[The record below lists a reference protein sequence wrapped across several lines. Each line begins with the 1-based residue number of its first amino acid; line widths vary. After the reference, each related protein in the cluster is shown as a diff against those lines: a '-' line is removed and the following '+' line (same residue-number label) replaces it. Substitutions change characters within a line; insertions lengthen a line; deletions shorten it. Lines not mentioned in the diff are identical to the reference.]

1 MKRFLPLMFAILMVS
16 SLIGCQSSEIVMAEN
31 HGYKITAIEK
41 DGSML
46 LRSVNK
52 KTGQKQDL
60 LKTDPDS
67 RMFASLDYENISQ
80 VHKDSL
86 LSIDKVTILWSQGDT
101 LYLTLEDCADAS
113 NQNTHTF
120 IFNDKSDSLIHLPT
134 NAGLMG
140 LTTEEGYLVMQSYE
154 YYDQGGRFNV
164 IDVYDYRGVN
174 ISSLL
179 LTTQISDRNF
189 ALGDKNK

>member
-101 LYLTLEDCADAS
+101 LYLALEDCADAS

-179 LTTQISDRNF
+179 LTTQISDKNF

>member
-1 MKRFLPLMFAILMVS
+1 
-16 SLIGCQSSEIVMAEN
+16 MAEN

-67 RMFASLDYENISQ
+67 RMFASLDYGNISQ

-101 LYLTLEDCADAS
+101 LYLALEDCADAS

-140 LTTEEGYLVMQSYE
+140 LTTEEEYLVMQSYE

>member
-101 LYLTLEDCADAS
+101 LYLALEDCADAS

-164 IDVYDYRGVN
+164 IDVYNYRGVN

>member
-1 MKRFLPLMFAILMVS
+1 
-16 SLIGCQSSEIVMAEN
+16 MAEN

-101 LYLTLEDCADAS
+101 LYLALEDCADAS

>member
-16 SLIGCQSSEIVMAEN
+16 SQIGCQSSEIVMAEN

-101 LYLTLEDCADAS
+101 LYLALEDCADAS

>member
-60 LKTDPDS
+60 LKADPDS
-67 RMFASLDYENISQ
+67 RIFASLDYENISQ

-101 LYLTLEDCADAS
+101 LYLALEDCADAS

-140 LTTEEGYLVMQSYE
+140 LTTEQGYLVMQSYE

>member
-1 MKRFLPLMFAILMVS
+1 MKRFLPFIFALLIAS
-16 SLIGCQSSEIVMAEN
+16 SLIGCRSSERVMAEN
-31 HGYKITAIEK
+31 YEYKITAIEK
-41 DGSML
+41 DGCL
-46 LRSVNK
+46 TLRSVNK

-60 LKTDPDS
+60 LKTNSNS
-67 RMFASLDYENISQ
+67 RMFAFLDYEKVSQ

-101 LYLTLEDCADAS
+101 LYLSIEDCADAS

-140 LTTEEGYLVMQSYE
+140 LTSEDGYLVMQSYE
-154 YYDQGGRFNV
+154 YYDVGGRFNV
-164 IDVYDYRGVN
+164 IDVYDYSGQKVA
-174 ISSLL
+174 SMSLEENL
-179 LTTQISDRNF
+179 R
-189 ALGDKNK
+189 K

>member
-1 MKRFLPLMFAILMVS
+1 MKRFLPLMLAILMVS

-86 LSIDKVTILWSQGDT
+86 LLIDKVTILWSQGDT
-101 LYLTLEDCADAS
+101 LYLALEDCADAS

>member
-41 DGSML
+41 DGCL
-46 LRSVNK
+46 TLRSVNK

-60 LKTDPDS
+60 LKADPDS
-67 RMFASLDYENISQ
+67 RIFASLDYENISQ

-86 LSIDKVTILWSQGDT
+86 LSIDKVTILWSRGDT
-101 LYLTLEDCADAS
+101 LYLAIEDCADAS

-120 IFNDKSDSLIHLPT
+120 IFNNKSDSLIHLPT

>member
-1 MKRFLPLMFAILMVS
+1 
-16 SLIGCQSSEIVMAEN
+16 MAEN

-41 DGSML
+41 DDSML

-60 LKTDPDS
+60 LKADPDS
-67 RMFASLDYENISQ
+67 RIFASLDYENISQ

-101 LYLTLEDCADAS
+101 LYLALEDCADAS

-140 LTTEEGYLVMQSYE
+140 LTTEQGYLVMQSYE

>member
-1 MKRFLPLMFAILMVS
+1 
-16 SLIGCQSSEIVMAEN
+16 MAEN
-31 HGYKITAIEK
+31 YEYKITAIEK

-101 LYLTLEDCADAS
+101 LYLAIEDCADAS

-134 NAGLMG
+134 NAGLLG
-140 LTTEEGYLVMQSYE
+140 LTTEQGYLVMQSYD

-164 IDVYDYRGVN
+164 IDVYDYSGVN

-179 LTTQISDRNF
+179 LTTQISYRNF

>member
-31 HGYKITAIEK
+31 YGYKITAIEK
-41 DGSML
+41 DGCL
-46 LRSVNK
+46 TLRSVNK

-101 LYLTLEDCADAS
+101 LYLALEDCADAS

-134 NAGLMG
+134 NTGLMG
-140 LTTEEGYLVMQSYE
+140 LTTEQGYLVMQSYD
-154 YYDQGGRFNV
+154 YYDHGGRFNV
-164 IDVYDYRGVN
+164 IDVYNYDGKRVASMPLTEN
-174 ISSLL
+174 I
-179 LTTQISDRNF
+179 
-189 ALGDKNK
+189 

>member
-101 LYLTLEDCADAS
+101 LYLALEDCADAS

>member
-67 RMFASLDYENISQ
+67 RMFASLDYGNISQ

-101 LYLTLEDCADAS
+101 LYLALEDCADAS

-134 NAGLMG
+134 NAGLLG
-140 LTTEEGYLVMQSYE
+140 LTTEQGYLVMQSYD

-164 IDVYDYRGVN
+164 IDVYDYSGVN

-179 LTTQISDRNF
+179 LTTQISYRNF

>member
-41 DGSML
+41 DDSML

-60 LKTDPDS
+60 LKADPDS
-67 RMFASLDYENISQ
+67 RIFASLDYENISQ

-101 LYLTLEDCADAS
+101 LYLALEDCADAS

-140 LTTEEGYLVMQSYE
+140 LTTEQGYLVMQSYE

>member
-41 DGSML
+41 DGCL
-46 LRSVNK
+46 TLRSVNK

-101 LYLTLEDCADAS
+101 LYLALEDCADAS

-120 IFNDKSDSLIHLPT
+120 IFNDKSDSLIHIPT